1 MMCPGSAATAA
12 QPLYSCSKQII
23 TIVKKLAF
31 LLATLC
37 CTVMAIAQTVTLRYE
52 GANNKNASN
61 ARNFAVEID
70 GRTYYSANAEPVGKS
85 AATQMVIG
93 EPGLGNHEIVVYR
106 INTNSN
112 VSNTKGASV
121 YNNTFRLRN
130 GYDMIISIRRNGQVT
145 FTEKKM
151 AAATSTG
158 ATAAG
163 KTAMSATAFTKLLE
177 STKAKWSQSSR
188 YTAVKSAFSNKANY
202 FTTDQAG
209 ELLMLITSESKKLEL
224 AKLSYPRITD
234 PENFSDTRDLFSAE
248 VNKENLDKFILT
260 KNPGASVSN
269 NTSTSNNTNTTG
281 YTPMAT
287 YEYNQLMT
295 TVRNQYQQAGKYA
308 VIRDAF
314 SVTNN
319 YFTTSQVRQL
329 LTVITDESERLALA
343 KMSYARVTD
352 PANFSTL
359 NNLFSTTANRNEL
372 SNFVRYGEVSTV
384 KEDYSNRTVMSD
396 GDFSKLHLKAR
407 LHIRAASVVEDV
419 KEAFTTNTNYFST
432 DQIRALLTLIGSES
446 DRLALAKLA
455 YHRAADPTN
464 FTSLSDL
471 FTTQASIDAFNSY
484 IRTNK
489 S

>member
-1 MMCPGSAATAA
+1 M
-12 QPLYSCSKQII
+12 
-23 TIVKKLAF
+23 
-31 LLATLC
+31 
-37 CTVMAIAQTVTLRYE
+37 MAIAQTVTLRYE
-52 GANNKNASN
+52 GANNQNASN
-61 ARNFAVEID
+61 ARNFAVDID
-70 GRTYYSANAEPVGKS
+70 GRTYYSANAEPVGNS

-93 EPGLGNHEIVVYR
+93 EPGLGTHEIVVYR

-112 VSNTKGASV
+112 VSNTKGESV
-121 YNNTFRLRN
+121 YNNTFRVRN

-151 AAATSTG
+151 ASTPSTG
-158 ATAAG
+158 ASAAG
-163 KTAMSATAFTKLLE
+163 KTAMSATAFTKLHE

-188 YTAVKSAFSNKANY
+188 YTAVKSAFTNKSNY

-234 PENFSDTRDLFSAE
+234 PENFSDTRDLFSSE

-260 KNPGASVSN
+260 KNPGGNLST
-269 NTSTSNNTNTTG
+269 NTSTSNTNTTG

-287 YEYNQLMT
+287 YEYNQLMA

-314 SVTNN
+314 SATNN

-372 SNFVRYGEVSTV
+372 SNFVRYGEVSTA

-396 GDFSKLHLKAR
+396 GEFSKLHLKAR

-432 DQIRALLTLIGSES
+432 DQIRALLTLIGTES

-471 FTTQASIDAFNSY
+471 FTTQANIDAFNSY
-484 IRTNK
+484 IRTTK